1 MYKNQT
7 THFMFDN
14 VFPDNRAVY

>member
-1 MYKNQT
+1 
-7 THFMFDN
+7 MFDN